1 MLVKIRIPSRFM
13 SETAS
18 EAQKEVLAFYKKVAN
33 DLANGISRGIVMPS
47 DTDPE
52 TRQRLFDIEIHN

>member
-1 MLVKIRIPSRFM
+1 MLIKIRIPSRFM

-18 EAQKEVLAFYKKVAN
+18 EAEKEVFAFYKKVAD
-33 DLANGISRGIVMPS
+33 DLVNGVSRGIVLPS

-52 TRQRLFDIEIHN
+52 TRQRLFDIEIH